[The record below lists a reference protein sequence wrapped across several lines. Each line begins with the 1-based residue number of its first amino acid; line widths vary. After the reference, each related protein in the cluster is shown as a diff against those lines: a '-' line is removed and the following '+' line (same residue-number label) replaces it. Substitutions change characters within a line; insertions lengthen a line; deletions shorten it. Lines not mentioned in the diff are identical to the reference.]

1 MKDIKSSTVVN
12 VLTIEPFDSAVL
24 NAVINITVLKLKGNK
39 AHSKILLRQEL
50 SSYRFESPDKGR
62 YQQLRDIFD

>member
-1 MKDIKSSTVVN
+1 MKDIKPSTVVN
-12 VLTIEPFDSAVL
+12 VLTVEPFDSAVL
-24 NAVINITVLKLKGNK
+24 NEVVNITFLKLKGNK
-39 AHSKILLRQEL
+39 AYPEILRQEQ

>member
-1 MKDIKSSTVVN
+1 MKDIKPSTVVN
-12 VLTIEPFDSAVL
+12 VLTVEPFDSAVQ
-24 NAVINITVLKLKGNK
+24 NEVVNITVLKLKGNK
-39 AHSKILLRQEL
+39 AHSEILRQEL

>member
-39 AHSKILLRQEL
+39 AHSEIRQEL